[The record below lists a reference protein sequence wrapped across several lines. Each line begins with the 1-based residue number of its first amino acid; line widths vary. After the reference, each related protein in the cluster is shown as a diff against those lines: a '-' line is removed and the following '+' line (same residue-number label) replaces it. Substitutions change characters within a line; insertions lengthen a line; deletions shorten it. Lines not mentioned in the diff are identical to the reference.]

1 VARAPFDL
9 GEEAPMRVRGV
20 SFLRGKPAGFRPPRC
35 CEGSSMALP
44 MHVLFVCHA
53 NMCRSALA
61 EGLAKKLAEERSLPE
76 KILFRSSGLAA
87 EPGRGAMPQAIKV
100 AAQYGVDLTTHQT
113 TPLTFGV
120 ADWAD
125 YMVAATRNQKRELIA
140 RLPVL
145 RPRIYTFA
153 EFVGEMTGRRPRW
166 RDILDPVGG
175 SEHDYQRCARLI
187 YESLVSVFDALSGV
201 QPRERSFL
209 ERLFRSR
216 QPTRGFPF

>member
-1 VARAPFDL
+1 
-9 GEEAPMRVRGV
+9 
-20 SFLRGKPAGFRPPRC
+20 
-35 CEGSSMALP
+35 MALP

-61 EGLAKKLAEERSLPE
+61 EGMAKKLADERSLPE

-87 EPGRGAMPQAIKV
+87 EPGRGAMPQAIEV
-100 AAQYGVDLTTHQT
+100 AAQYGVDLRAHQT
-113 TPLTFGV
+113 TPLTLGI

-125 YMVAATRNQKRELIA
+125 YMVASTRAQKRELVA

-145 RPRIYTFA
+145 RPRIYTFS

-175 SEHDYQRCARLI
+175 SDRDYQRCARLI
-187 YESLVSVFDALSGV
+187 YDSLVSIFDALSGE
-201 QPRERSFL
+201 QPRKHSFL
-209 ERLFRSR
+209 DRLLCLG
-216 QPTRGFPF
+216 QPTRRFPF